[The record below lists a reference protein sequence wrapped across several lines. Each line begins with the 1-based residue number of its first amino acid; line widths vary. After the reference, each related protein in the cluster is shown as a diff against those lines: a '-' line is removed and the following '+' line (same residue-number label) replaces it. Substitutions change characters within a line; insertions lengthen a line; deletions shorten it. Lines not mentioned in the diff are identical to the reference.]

1 MDVYVRCNTSMDQ
14 CINFPVPDSII
25 VFVCAYCKT
34 QRVQLHLVT
43 TSDTSWPVGIDFSR
57 DILANL
63 SHDFMEGDKVPAS
76 VQLCD
81 LPAAVS
87 SPGCLVHSGMCA
99 LLRGVIKTAHSE
111 HPHDHLNELLV
122 GIAGTLR
129 GQGPDTFSYTRT
141 LGQVNYYRIIIILT
155 LVQILL

>member
-1 MDVYVRCNTSMDQ
+1 MDVYVRCNTAMDEN
-14 CINFPVPDSII
+14 INFPVPDSII

-34 QRVQLHLVT
+34 QHVQLHLVS

-57 DILANL
+57 DVLANL
-63 SHDFMEGDKVPAS
+63 SHDFVEVDQVPAS

-99 LLRGVIKTAHSE
+99 LLRGVIKTAHLE

-122 GIAGTLR
+122 GIAGTLIH
-129 GQGPDTFSYTRT
+129 FFF
-141 LGQVNYYRIIIILT
+141 
-155 LVQILL
+155 